1 MISLKLRTERD
12 RMKRAV
18 LHARVSSEEQV
29 DTWSIPAQKREF
41 EDYCHYRGWQAAR
54 VYCEEGVSAR
64 WE

>member
-1 MISLKLRTERD
+1 
-12 RMKRAV
+12 MKRAV
-18 LHARVSSEEQV
+18 LHTRVSSEEQV

-54 VYCEEGVSAR
+54 VYCEEGLSAF